1 MILKFEQ
8 GTEEWVE
15 KSMNR
20 IRNKTKKIDMFGG
33 VSLNG
38 KLLIEFPFMKKET
51 INFYK
56 LLEVE
61 YEGIDSIQ
69 IWIEAVYKQ
78 CITTNSTHT
87 GA

>member
-8 GTEEWVE
+8 ETEEWVE
-15 KSMNR
+15 KSINR
-20 IRNKTKKIDMFGG
+20 IRTQTKKIDMFGG
-33 VSLNG
+33 VSLNE
-38 KLLIEFPFMKKET
+38 KLLIKFPFMKKEN

-69 IWIEAVYKQ
+69 IWVEAVYKKL
-78 CITTNSTHT
+78 TPHT